1 VPTQAIST
9 VIINPQHINFATG
22 TGSKDKRLTMFPE
35 QIKRFIIDSN
45 QNRSSTAENLGAR
58 SNVQDLSGT

>member
-1 VPTQAIST
+1 VENVPAQATST

-45 QNRSSTAENLGAR
+45 QNRS
-58 SNVQDLSGT
+58 